1 MFANERNTMV
11 IRLLIVDDHRAIRES
26 MRALADAAGIAI
38 AGEATVSGAT
48 AMAQQHRI
56 DVVVLGI
63 NSSRDRGLD
72 ALSRLKKRCPDLP
85 ILIYAFDDS
94 PFAVA
99 QAHKRG
105 ANGYLVKGRDEQVL
119 IEAIQDA
126 VPNEELRN
134 VIDQRTSPRLRAAS
148 AAPGHLPV
156 FDDPRAD
163 RFCRT
168 RPPCGTSAVTGTA
181 VSCRWREWD

>member
-1 MFANERNTMV
+1 MYADRSNTMG

-26 MRALADAAGIAI
+26 MRALAGAAGIAI

-72 ALSRLKKRCPDLP
+72 TLSRLKKCCPDLP
-85 ILIYAFDDS
+85 ILIYALDDS

-99 QAHKRG
+99 QAHRRG
-105 ANGYLVKGRDEQVL
+105 ANGYLVKGRDEPVL
-119 IEAIQDA
+119 IEAIQEAIHEA
-126 VPNEELRN
+126 VPAEETRN
-134 VIDQRTSPRLRAAS
+134 AIGQRKRPHVSLA
-148 AAPGHLPV
+148 L
-156 FDDPRAD
+156 AD
-163 RFCRT
+163 
-168 RPPCGTSAVTGTA
+168 V
-181 VSCRWREWD
+181 